1 MKNTIFT
8 VKVLLAMLIST
19 ISQWGFAQ
27 ESTRI
32 HVSSA
37 LNEDETISIDGQLI
51 ENEAPTYQTSFK
63 IAYDAKYMYIG
74 IIANDE
80 SVDLIN
86 KRMSRRDGYNGDWIE
101 VIIDG
106 YHDLRSAV
114 SFS

>member
-37 LNEDETISIDGQLI
+37 LNKDETISIDGQLI
-51 ENEAPTYQTSFK
+51 ENVWTTTTQWSGDFIAAPT
-63 IAYDAKYMYIG
+63 
-74 IIANDE
+74 
-80 SVDLIN
+80 
-86 KRMSRRDGYNGDWIE
+86 RR
-101 VIIDG
+101 
-106 YHDLRSAV
+106 
-114 SFS
+114 